1 MNSFEEML
9 KTYTTEV
16 NREVELFLPPEEGFQ
31 STVVE
36 AMNYSV
42 MAGGKRI
49 RPLLMRETYRMFGGA
64 GREVEPFMA
73 AIEMIHTFSLVH
85 DDLPCMDNDRTR
97 RGKETTWVKYGEDM
111 AVLAGDALLAY
122 SFETACQAFVCSHHH
137 DRVGRA
143 MQILAE
149 KTGIYGMI
157 GGQSVDVEFTDQ
169 PLDEK
174 HLRFVYKL
182 KTGALIEAAMMIGAI
197 LAGAGLDELWK
208 VEQMAAM
215 IGLAFQ
221 IQDDVL
227 DVVGDEE
234 LLGKDAHSDEKNN
247 KFIYVT
253 IHGLDKS
260 RVDAK
265 LLTDKA
271 LEILGTLPGEKGF
284 LEEFIKYLVN
294 RNR

>member
-1 MNSFEEML
+1 MMDVYGSLLYKMC
-9 KTYTTEV
+9 
-16 NREVELFLPPEEGFQ
+16 
-31 STVVE
+31 
-36 AMNYSV
+36 
-42 MAGGKRI
+42 I
-49 RPLLMRETYRMFGGA
+49 R
-64 GREVEPFMA
+64 
-73 AIEMIHTFSLVH
+73 
-85 DDLPCMDNDRTR
+85 DR
-97 RGKETTWVKYGEDM
+97 
-111 AVLAGDALLAY
+111 
-122 SFETACQAFVCSHHH
+122 
-137 DRVGRA
+137 
-143 MQILAE
+143 
-149 KTGIYGMI
+149 
-157 GGQSVDVEFTDQ
+157 

-247 KFIYVT
+247 KFTYVT
-253 IHGLDKS
+253 IHGLDKA

-271 LEILGTLPGEKGF
+271 L
-284 LEEFIKYLVN
+284 
-294 RNR
+294 